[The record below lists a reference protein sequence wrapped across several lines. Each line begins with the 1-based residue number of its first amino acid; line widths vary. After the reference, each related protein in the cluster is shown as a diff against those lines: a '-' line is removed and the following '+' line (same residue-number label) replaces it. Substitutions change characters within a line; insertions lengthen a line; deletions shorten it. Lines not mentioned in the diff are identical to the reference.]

1 MKKNKNK
8 YLNFP
13 VSFLKNPSLDVILE
27 LALQFCSYEMMVLNN
42 GDKSYFDSLVQSIG
56 FSVDKFELYNN
67 DSKKLYEEYKKDV
80 RCGVNLDAF
89 INYLNK
95 INENSVKD
103 DLNLEFRAYCATKA
117 IIGNKKYKKTNYRQI
132 LALMF
137 GCTNYEDIKQ
147 EIRQEIKKYEDSRY
161 MKRMLEKLQDNWHL
175 SVYSRNSRG
184 LYISYKLS
192 PVDLIVAVK
201 KDKYIYKNKQQIAEK
216 KADKILDKLINDDDL
231 VIDDDCVIGGDS

>member
-1 MKKNKNK
+1 MKKNQYK
-8 YLNFP
+8 YINFP
-13 VSFLKNPSLDVILE
+13 VYFLSMPSLENVLE
-27 LALQFCSYEMMVLNN
+27 FALQFCFYEMMVLNN
-42 GDKSYFDSLVQSIG
+42 GDRSYFESLVQT
-56 FSVDKFELYNN
+56 FELSGDKSELFNY
-67 DSKKLYEEYKKDV
+67 SKKLYEVYKKDV
-80 RCGVNLDAF
+80 RCGVNLEVF
-89 INYLNK
+89 RNYLNK

>member
-1 MKKNKNK
+1 MKKNQYK
-8 YLNFP
+8 YINFP
-13 VSFLKNPSLDVILE
+13 IYFLSMPSLENVLE
-27 LALQFCSYEMMVLNN
+27 FALQFCSYEMMVLNN
-42 GDKSYFDSLVQSIG
+42 GDRSYFESLVQT
-56 FSVDKFELYNN
+56 FELSGDKSELFNY
-67 DSKKLYEEYKKDV
+67 SKKLYEVYKKDV
-80 RCGVNLDAF
+80 RCGVNLEVF
-89 INYLNK
+89 RNYLNK
-95 INENSVKD
+95 INKNSVKD
-103 DLNLEFRAYCATKA
+103 NLNLEFRAYCATKA

-161 MKRMLEKLQDNWHL
+161 MKRLLEKLQDNWHL

-231 VIDDDCVIGGDS
+231 CY

>member
-80 RCGVNLDAF
+80 RCGVNLEVF
-89 INYLNK
+89 RNYLNK

-117 IIGNKKYKKTNYRQI
+117 VIGNKQYKKTRYKEI
-132 LALMF
+132 FSLMF
-137 GCTNYEDIKQ
+137 GYTCYD
-147 EIRQEIKKYEDSRY
+147 EIKPETRLKLTKIEDSRY
-161 MKRMLEKLQDNWHL
+161 MKRLLEKLQDNWHL

-192 PVDLIVAVK
+192 LHKLILEVK
-201 KDKYIYKNKQQIAEK
+201 KNKYIYKNKQQIAEK
-216 KADKILDKLINDDDL
+216 KADKMLDKLINDDDL
-231 VIDDDCVIGGDS
+231 VIDDDCVIDGDS